1 MYDCN
6 GEHLASI
13 SVRRDLIVH
22 DFAPGGSTWT
32 IKALKFAQWLEQELL
47 NSNIQ
52 MGRLFANHYSS
63 LSSVTPSSIAATPH
77 SSIQFFPFR
86 SKFQSLLETQHKVP
100 IFTVL
105 EAFTASLYW
114 VTRL

>member
-1 MYDCN
+1 MGGPQGQHLVNQKKKKKKNPKGHHTYTSTISSVMYDCN

-32 IKALKFAQWLEQELL
+32 IKALKFVQWLEQELL

-52 MGRLFANHYSS
+52 MGRLFG
-63 LSSVTPSSIAATPH
+63 
-77 SSIQFFPFR
+77 
-86 SKFQSLLETQHKVP
+86 
-100 IFTVL
+100 
-105 EAFTASLYW
+105 
-114 VTRL
+114 